1 MTNGNNV
8 NNENIIYKALTH
20 FAYTARNKNN
30 DNRIKAER
38 IEKIM
43 QEKEALFTP
52 LISMLHILQKDI
64 NIEVENSRKYSLQYN
79 SNSDNDYTRL
89 NFKKKLANENDDRCY
104 PSPIYIIEHPIRLEF
119 SIYNED
125 YRKNYGLIRVN
136 IGDTSHP
143 DKNMFTKT
151 FNSMEELCMQIADFL
166 GKNTVNI
173 NSKKTW
179 VDDELEKN

>member
-1 MTNGNNV
+1 MRYIMTNGNNE

-38 IEKIM
+38 IEKIL

-79 SNSDNDYTRL
+79 SNSDNDYTKL
-89 NFKKKLANENDDRCY
+89 NFKKKN
-104 PSPIYIIEHPIRLEF
+104 
-119 SIYNED
+119 
-125 YRKNYGLIRVN
+125 
-136 IGDTSHP
+136 
-143 DKNMFTKT
+143 
-151 FNSMEELCMQIADFL
+151 
-166 GKNTVNI
+166 GK
-173 NSKKTW
+173 
-179 VDDELEKN
+179 

>member
-1 MTNGNNV
+1 MTNGNNE

-30 DNRIKAER
+30 ANRIKAER

-125 YRKNYGLIRVN
+125 YRKSYGLIRVN

-173 NSKKTW
+173 NTKK
-179 VDDELEKN
+179 LESMMS